1 MEDCDI
7 VRSYVK
13 TYGFAGKA
21 AAALCECCELLDEY
35 EYEAEDPI
43 AEEVG
48 EMVVKAIVWAGK
60 FLKLNVPLAG
70 EAKIGRNWK
79 ETH

>member
-1 MEDCDI
+1 MALQ
-7 VRSYVK
+7 VRLRQH
-13 TYGFAGKA
+13 FASA
-21 AAALCECCELLDEY
+21 VNFLDEY

-48 EMVVKAIVWAGK
+48 EMVVKAIAWAGK

-70 EAKIGRNWK
+70 EAKIGKSWK